1 MTAIK
6 LLIKILYDVARYG
19 RYKNYEN
26 LKRIDLFALI
36 FCNISIFLPNFLLDR
51 KVCAQKYEKELC
63 YINKPLNIS
72 DETWRYLSLF
82 VIIVSIS
89 VLVKLIK
96 VYRGENKTQEV
107 INTSHEA
114 EGNLAK
120 VESNDS
126 LEIAPKDKE
135 IVILNTLYYDKNN
148 EPYYLTYP
156 YGNRVEKNH
165 VSDFFYGGI
174 SFRRGEWSRRS
185 FSSIL
190 TFSTIIIVT
199 VLVLPFPI
207 LSLIILLPIT
217 FVFLRITKKMVDIIY
232 LKNKDLSNSEQD
244 IGIDTML
251 PKFIKKLNIF
261 ISLSFYEIYDE
272 VKSHFIVK
280 LSVFL
285 AWAIIIFLIMLE
297 LQS

>member
-26 LKRIDLFALI
+26 LKRIDIFALI

-51 KVCAQKYEKELC
+51 KVCAQKDEKELC

-72 DETWRYLSLF
+72 DETWGYLSLF
-82 VIIVSIS
+82 VIMVSIR

-96 VYRGENKTQEV
+96 VYREENKSQEV

-114 EGNLAK
+114 EGNPAK
-120 VESNDS
+120 VESADII
-126 LEIAPKDKE
+126 EIAPKEKE
-135 IVILNTLYYDKNN
+135 VVILNTLYYDKNN
-148 EPYYLTYP
+148 VPYYLTKS
-156 YGNRVEKNH
+156 GSRVEKNH

-199 VLVLPFPI
+199 VLAIPFPI

-217 FVFLRITKKMVDIIY
+217 FVFLRVTKKMVDVIY
-232 LKNKDLSNSEQD
+232 LESKDLSNPKTG

-251 PKFIKKLNIF
+251 TKLIKKLNIF

-272 VKSHFIVK
+272 VKSHFFVK

-285 AWAIIIFLIMLE
+285 AWCIIIFLIMLMF
-297 LQS
+297 QS

>member
-1 MTAIK
+1 VPKKT
-6 LLIKILYDVARYG
+6 
-19 RYKNYEN
+19 
-26 LKRIDLFALI
+26 
-36 FCNISIFLPNFLLDR
+36 R
-51 KVCAQKYEKELC
+51 K
-63 YINKPLNIS
+63 S
-72 DETWRYLSLF
+72 F

-96 VYRGENKTQEV
+96 VYSEEKKSQEV

-126 LEIAPKDKE
+126 LEIEPKDKE

-148 EPYYLTYP
+148 EPYYLTQS
-156 YGNRVEKNH
+156 GSRVEKNH

-199 VLVLPFPI
+199 VLAIPFPI

-217 FVFLRITKKMVDIIY
+217 SVFLRVTKKMVDVIY
-232 LKNKDLSNSEQD
+232 LESKDLSNPNTD

-251 PKFIKKLNIF
+251 QKLIKKLNIF
-261 ISLSFYEIYDE
+261 ISLSFYEIYDG

-280 LSVFL
+280 LSVSL
-285 AWAIIIFLIMLE
+285 AWCIIFFLIMLE